1 MWNPNYLKYLKAAIP
16 LTIAV
21 GAVTVMACGPDFPMQ
36 LLDDRAGTLNSTPNN
51 SFAFEVAHLVSV
63 KADLKANE
71 TDLYENPDVPGGL
84 DTPEKFGL
92 TAAQSEQLK
101 AMRALSDGDAA
112 YALGKTIPV
121 AVRLYTAGAIDYLAS
136 RAGTA
141 DAEPKI
147 PAKIALEN
155 RARQRFQAVLDL
167 PVKDGNPRAVW
178 AAYMLGQV
186 HAQAMSAAA
195 MQQLAESARADA
207 ARAER
212 AKAERFYALAR
223 SRAAAGAPDPAGLAV
238 ASLGEQARLYFV
250 SGAELCT
257 YADFTTADSATVAA
271 TAASASVCADGIAA
285 ADLKRAIHLYAQQ
298 AAYNSNSGMQSL
310 RVLAEWALSDAAR
323 ATRLIDDPVA
333 QQLLVAYGLARV
345 GDIVNNDP
353 ASAADYYSSL
363 DYGAKGYADVARGG
377 KNIKSNPMLQ
387 SLVTALQAR
396 GLNNI
401 SGSDRVAA
409 LAYRVGRYDLAQT
422 LIDKQTS
429 ALSYWVR
436 AKLALRKGD
445 VNGAAQAY
453 ATASKAFPQSDASLE
468 PAGMNL
474 LKAEQ
479 GVLMLTRGQYVDAFD
494 QLYKA
499 TVASRDQQGASDI
512 YGDYSG
518 DMYYIAER
526 VLTVD
531 ELKTYVDSHIPASA
545 TPPLPAGFPAVDQ
558 KTAGEWRAK
567 YSPELGDKVRQLL
580 ARRLV
585 REDRIKNA
593 LAYFPDDKDLRYAEI
608 TGIDGQTNWAT
619 WRLRQLAKEY
629 GDALHDGQHAWR
641 AATRAQAMYQAAV
654 LAREHGM
661 EIMGY
666 QQGPDFFEYGGALGY
681 GSGRSS
687 QRLSAADTDAST
699 NPAAVKKIDTPQ
711 TRALAELPGPL
722 VTADERTRYAD
733 SEARPNQRFH
743 YRDVAFDHF
752 MAAADQLPPRS
763 QAFAAVLCKGAGY
776 PSYDST
782 HMSALYNRYVKQ
794 GAAVAFTADF
804 GQQCADP
811 DFSAAA
817 RFPYVQAWK
826 HTRHWLSVQRYAV
839 SAAALLALALA
850 GFGIWRW
857 RRRRLSAPE

>member
-1 MWNPNYLKYLKAAIP
+1 MWNINYLKAAIP
-16 LTIAV
+16 LSIAV

-51 SFAFEVAHLVSV
+51 SFAFEVANLVSV
-63 KADLKANE
+63 PKGLTANE
-71 TDLYENPDVPGGL
+71 TGLYENPEVPGGL
-84 DTPEKFGL
+84 EAPEKSGL
-92 TAAQSEQLK
+92 TAAQAAQLK
-101 AMRALSDGDAA
+101 TMRALTDGDAA
-112 YALGKTIPV
+112 WALGAEVPA
-121 AVRLYTAGAIDYLAS
+121 AVRLYTAGAVDYLAS

-141 DAEPKI
+141 DADPRI
-147 PAKIALEN
+147 AAKIAQEQ
-155 RARQRFQAVLDL
+155 RAQQRFQAVLDL
-167 PVKDGNPRAVW
+167 PPQEGNARAVW

-186 HAQAMSAAA
+186 HAQAMSAAG
-195 MQQLAESARADA
+195 MQPL
-207 ARAER
+207 AER
-212 AKAERFYALAR
+212 AKAERFYQLAR
-223 SRAAAGAPDPAGLAV
+223 TRAAAGASDPAGLAV

-250 SGAELCT
+250 SGDKLCA
-257 YADFTTADSATVAA
+257 YADFTTPDTSAAATTVAS
-271 TAASASVCADGIAA
+271 TCADGIAS
-285 ADLKRAIHLYAQQ
+285 ADLKQAIHLYAQQ
-298 AAYNSNSGMQSL
+298 AAYHSNSGMQSL
-310 RVLAEWALSDAAR
+310 RVMAEWALSNPAR
-323 ATRLIDDPVA
+323 AARLIDDPVA

-345 GDIVNNDP
+345 GDIVNDDP
-353 ASAADYYSSL
+353 STAADYYSSV
-363 DYGAKGYADVARGG
+363 DYGAKGYADAARGG
-377 KNIKSNPMLQ
+377 SNIKINPMLQ
-387 SLVTALQAR
+387 TLVTALQVR
-396 GLNNI
+396 GLNNV

-409 LAYRVGRYDLAQT
+409 LAYRIGRYDLAQT
-422 LIDKQTS
+422 LIDKQNS

-445 VNGAAQAY
+445 VNAAAQAY
-453 ATASKAFPQSDASLE
+453 ATASKAFPQTDASLE
-468 PAGMNL
+468 PAGMTL

-479 GVLMLTRGQYVDAFD
+479 GVLMLSRGQYVDAFD

-499 TVASRDQQGASDI
+499 NAASRDQQGASDI

-526 VLTVD
+526 VLTTD
-531 ELKTYVDSHIPASA
+531 ELKTYIDSHVPASA
-545 TPPLPAGFPAVDQ
+545 TPPLPAGFPDVDQ
-558 KTAGEWRAK
+558 QTAEAWRQK
-567 YSPELGDKVRQLL
+567 YAAEPGDRLRQLL

-585 REDRIKNA
+585 REGRIKNA

-608 TGIDGQTNWAT
+608 TDISGKTAWMT
-619 WRLRQLAKEY
+619 WRLRQLAKDY

-666 QQGPDFFEYGGALGY
+666 QQGPDFFEYGGMLGY

-687 QRLSAADTDAST
+687 QRLSAADTDA
-699 NPAAVKKIDTPQ
+699 NAAPVKPADTPQ
-711 TRALAELPGPL
+711 ARALAELPGAL
-722 VTADERTRYAD
+722 VTADERVRYAA
-733 SEARPNQRFH
+733 SEARPNRRFH
-743 YRDVAFDHF
+743 YRDIAFDHF

-776 PSYDST
+776 LMYDADA
-782 HMSALYNRYVKQ
+782 MSALYRRYVKQ
-794 GAAVAFTADF
+794 GAAVPFTANF

-826 HTRHWLSVQRYAV
+826 QTRRWLSVHRHAV

-850 GFGIWRW
+850 GVGIWRW
-857 RRRRLSAPE
+857 RRRRTPAP